1 MLTVK
6 QQDEVLNSLTY
17 MPPCGFRS
25 VPPWIR
31 WRQVIVTL
39 VLSHRFKEMVESEAC
54 FPQRQSHSMKWA
66 KFFLLH
72 IFYTVCIL
80 EKTTFILNCYWRK
93 QVQTESKCKKVH
105 INIGKKLFKCE
116 GVQPL
121 EQLSGEVVESPL
133 LEIFNWTQPW
143 AIWCSWPCF
152 KQRVWTR
159 CSPDVSF
166 SVSLSMI
173 LRKRLRCML
182 LTAP

>member
-39 VLSHRFKEMVESEAC
+39 VLSHRFKEMVESGAC

-105 INIGKKLFKCE
+105 INIGKKLSVKVFNHWNSC
-116 GVQPL
+116 L
-121 EQLSGEVVESPL
+121 ERLWSLHYWRYSTGHSPEQSGAVDPALNRGFGLDALQMSL
-133 LEIFNWTQPW
+133 
-143 AIWCSWPCF
+143 
-152 KQRVWTR
+152 
-159 CSPDVSF
+159 
-166 SVSLSMI
+166 SVSVFLWFCG
-173 LRKRLRCML
+173 KGWDVCC
-182 LTAP
+182 